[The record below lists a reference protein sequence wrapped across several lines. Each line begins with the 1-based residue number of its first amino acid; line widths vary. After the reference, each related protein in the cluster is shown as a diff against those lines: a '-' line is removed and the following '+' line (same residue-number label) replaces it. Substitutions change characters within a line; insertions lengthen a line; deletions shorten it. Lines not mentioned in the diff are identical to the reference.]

1 MKAIIYGEVI
11 WDVYPD
17 TAVIG
22 GAPFNF
28 SAHLAHLGDEAHL
41 ITAIGNDDLGND
53 ALHEM
58 KKHGIHTDLV
68 QKNSFSTGKCLVT
81 LDEDGIPSYNVL
93 TDTAYDNITLTD
105 DDISKISGD
114 VFYFNTLIQR
124 NPVSKKTL
132 KKILEKCSFPEIFC
146 DINIRKNCYCKE
158 SLELCMRKS
167 TIVKISDEE
176 GHFLEDLGLID
187 KGDESFPKRVLNNFP
202 NLKQVVYTLGKHGSM
217 VQDKTTLYMSGIP
230 PKVNVV
236 STVGAGDCFGATYLH
251 FIMSGSSVEEAIKQA
266 TLRSNIVVANKEAI
280 PF

>member
-28 SAHLAHLGDEAHL
+28 SAHLAHLGDDAHL

-53 ALHEM
+53 ALNEM

-68 QKNSFSTGKCLVT
+68 QKNDHSTGKCLVT
-81 LDEDGIPSYNVL
+81 LDENGIPSYNVL

-105 DDISKISGD
+105 EDVSRISGD

-132 KKILEKCSFPEIFC
+132 EKILEKCSFPEIFC

-158 SLELCMRKS
+158 SLELCMKKS

-176 GHFLEDLGLID
+176 GHFLEDLGLIE
-187 KGDESFPKRVLNNFP
+187 KNDESFPKRVLNSFP
-202 NLKQVVYTLGKHGSM
+202 NLKQVVYTLGKNGSM
-217 VQDKTTLYMSGIP
+217 VQDRTTIYMSGIP

-251 FIMSGSSVEEAIKQA
+251 FIMSGSSVEESIKQA
-266 TLRSNIVVANKEAI
+266 TLRSNIVVSHKEAI